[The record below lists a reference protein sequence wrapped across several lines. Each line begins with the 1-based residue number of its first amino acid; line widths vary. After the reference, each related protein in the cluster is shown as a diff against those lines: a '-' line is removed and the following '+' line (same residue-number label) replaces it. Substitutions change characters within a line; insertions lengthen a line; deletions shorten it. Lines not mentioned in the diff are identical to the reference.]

1 MKFKILTLFTFV
13 FSWCLTLS
21 AQTVSV
27 KGTVT
32 DESKVP
38 LPGVSVL
45 IKNTTRGV
53 ATDFDGKY
61 EIKANQGDVLVFSY
75 LGFVTQEKIVG
86 GGNSLIINVL
96 LTEEAQQLEDV
107 VVVGYGTQ
115 KKENLTGAI
124 ATVDAKVLESRPLT
138 TIGQGL
144 QGLVPNL
151 NIGVGNG
158 RPGSG
163 ASFNIRG
170 FTSINGGSPLVLVD
184 GVQMDPNQIN
194 PNDVEN
200 VTILKDAA
208 SAAIYGGRAAFGV
221 ILITTKQGKK
231 ATPLQVNISTNYSL
245 TRPTRLP
252 KLVNSLEYLTMY
264 LLADETGSIS
274 GGSRGSQGF
283 GQEDIDRAKKYIAD
297 PRPENAVYIDP
308 TNPRRYR
315 YVGNTDWIEEMYPS
329 WAPQSQHNISLSGG
343 SEKTTYIASAGMF
356 EQQGLFKVSKQKFNR
371 YNLNLGLTTDVT
383 KWLTVGVKTSL
394 NRKQNDQPSNGRNG
408 VETER
413 FASDLKPLMPVY
425 HPDGNFS
432 GQGNYTNPFAMIAT
446 GGRDKYTSDDIWV
459 TGNFVLK
466 PIKNVKVVGDY
477 TWNSYR
483 NNSKTNVKRFKEY
496 GAPTDGVSIFDPTK
510 ATDLGFFPHTNTSRV
525 DENSY
530 HDLYKA
536 ANIYAQ
542 YENTFA
548 EKHYFKAMMGYSQ
561 EEKHNESFWA
571 SVKDLINQDYPY
583 LKLNNDEKP
592 RVGSGISDWAL
603 IGSFFRLNYIFAEK
617 YLLEIN
623 GRYDGSSKFSKN
635 NRYVFSPSASLGWR
649 ISKEGFF
656 EPLTKVVS
664 DLKLRVSYGDL
675 PNQYVGGNY
684 PYLATMGY
692 GAQTGYLFGSA
703 GLPYVNAPGLVSD
716 NFTWETVETR
726 NIGVDYGFFDNRL
739 SGSFDYYIRNTKG
752 MLVNGVPLPKVLGTG
767 APQRNAADLE
777 TKGFEFS
784 IGWKDR
790 VSEDF
795 GYNISFNLADSRSF
809 ITKFDLNP
817 TGNINQY
824 YVGREI
830 GEIWGYTSNG
840 LYQTDEDAAKLDKK
854 KLAGYK
860 WLAGDVKFEDLNGD
874 GKINNG
880 DNTLDNPGDMSI
892 IGNNRSRYTFG
903 VNMGANY
910 KGFDFSL
917 FLQGT
922 AKRDYAL
929 GGTYFWGFTNQ
940 WAVPTTEQLDYWTP
954 ETPNA
959 YFPRQRF
966 GGGNFQTSTRYLQDA
981 SYLRVKQ
988 ITLGYTLPKDVM
1000 QAIGMSNLRVYVTG
1014 ENVMEF
1020 TKLIKSYDPEL
1031 LNQIYPLN
1039 RVFTFGVQAR
1049 F

>member
-1 MKFKILTLFTFV
+1 MFKQLLTLLALIV
-13 FSWCLTLS
+13 VALPLS
-21 AQTVSV
+21 AQITVTGKVTDENKSPLPGANIVV
-27 KGTVT
+27 KGTT
-32 DESKVP
+32 H
-38 LPGVSVL
+38 GVSS
-45 IKNTTRGV
+45 
-53 ATDFDGKY
+53 DFEGNY
-61 EIKANQGDVLVFSY
+61 EIQAKEGDVLEFSFV
-75 LGFVTQEKIVG
+75 GFQPQTKKVG
-86 GGNSLIINVL
+86 RGNKVVINVVL
-96 LTEEAQQLEDV
+96 QEDAQQLEDV

-115 KKENLTGAI
+115 KKENLTGAV
-124 ATVDAKVLESRPLT
+124 ATVDAKVLDSRPLT
-138 TIGQGL
+138 NIGQGL

-151 NIGVGNG
+151 NISMGSG
-158 RPGSG
+158 RPGTG
-163 ASFNIRG
+163 TGFNIRG

-221 ILITTKQGKK
+221 VLITTKQGKK
-231 ATPLQVNISTNYSL
+231 GAPLQVNVSTNYSL

-264 LLADETGSIS
+264 LLADEAGGIS

-283 GQEDIDRAKKYIAD
+283 GQEDIDRVKKYMAD
-297 PRPENAVYIDP
+297 PRPENSVYIDP
-308 TNPRRYR
+308 TDPRKYR
-315 YVGNTDWIEEMYPS
+315 YVSNTDWIKEMYPD
-329 WAPQSQHNISLSGG
+329 WAPQSQHNISISGG

-356 EQQGLFKVSKQKFNR
+356 EQQGLFKVSNQKFNR
-371 YNLNLGLTTDVT
+371 YNLNLGLTSDVT
-383 KWLTVGVKTSL
+383 KWLTIGVKSAV
-394 NRKQNDQPSNGRNG
+394 NRKHNDQPSNGRND

-432 GQGNYTNPFAMIAT
+432 GQGGYTNPFAIIAT
-446 GGRDKYTSDDIWV
+446 GGRDKYTSDDIWI
-459 TGNFVLK
+459 TGNFILT
-466 PIKNVKVVGDY
+466 PIKNVKIVGDY

-483 NNSKTNVKRFKEY
+483 YNDKTNVKRFKEY
-496 GAPTDGVSIFDPTK
+496 GAPSDGVSIFDPTK

-525 DENSY
+525 DEGSSQ
-530 HDLYKA
+530 DIYKA

-548 EKHYFKAMMGYSQ
+548 NDHYLKAMVGYSQ
-561 EEKHNESFWA
+561 EEKHNESFWV
-571 SVKDLINQDYPY
+571 SVKNLINQDYPY
-583 LKLNNDEKP
+583 IKLNNDEKP
-592 RVGSGISDWAL
+592 SVRSGISDWAL
-603 IGSFFRLNYIFAEK
+603 IGSFFRLNYTYAQK

-635 NRYVFSPSASLGWR
+635 NRYVFSPSASIGWR
-649 ISKEGFF
+649 VSKEKFF
-656 EPLTKVVS
+656 APLEKVVS
-664 DLKLRVSYGDL
+664 DLKFRVSYGDL
-675 PNQYVGGNY
+675 PNQYVGENY
-684 PYLATMGY
+684 PYLATMDY
-692 GAQTGYLFGSA
+692 GSQTGYLFGNT
-703 GLPYVNAPGLVSD
+703 GLPYINAPGLVSD

-752 MLVNGVPLPKVLGTG
+752 MLVGGLPLPKVLGTG
-767 APQRNAADLE
+767 SPQRNAADLE

-784 IGWKDR
+784 IGWKDQI
-790 VSEDF
+790 SDDF
-795 GYNISFNLADSRSF
+795 SYNISFNLADSRSF

-817 TGNINQY
+817 TGNLGQY

-840 LYQTDEDAAKLDKK
+840 LYQTDADAAITDKK
-854 KLAGYK
+854 RLAGYK
-860 WLAGDVKFEDLNGD
+860 WLAGDVKFEDSNGD
-874 GKINNG
+874 GKIDWG
-880 DNTLDNPGDMSI
+880 DYTLENPGDLSI
-892 IGNNRSRYTFG
+892 IGNNRARYTFG
-903 VNMGANY
+903 FNMGINY
-910 KGFDFSL
+910 KDFDFSL
-917 FLQGT
+917 FLQGV

-929 GGTYFWGFTNQ
+929 GGTYFWGFTNE

-954 ETPNA
+954 DNPNA

-981 SYLRVKQ
+981 SYVRLKQ
-988 ITLGYTLPKDVM
+988 ITLGYTLPKEVM
-1000 QAIGMSNLRVYVTG
+1000 KSVGMDNLRVYLTG

-1031 LNQIYPLN
+1031 LGQYYPLN

>member
-1 MKFKILTLFTFV
+1 MFKQLFATFV
-13 FSWCLTLS
+13 LMLLALPLS
-21 AQTVSV
+21 AQVKVTGKVTDENNSPLPGASIVV
-27 KGTVT
+27 KGTT
-32 DESKVP
+32 S
-38 LPGVSVL
+38 GVSS
-45 IKNTTRGV
+45 
-53 ATDFDGKY
+53 DFDGNY
-61 EIKANQGDVLVFSY
+61 EIQAKQGDVLEISFI
-75 LGFVTQEKIVG
+75 GFQTQTKKVTGSGKQT
-86 GGNSLIINVL
+86 INVVL
-96 LTEEAQQLEDV
+96 KEDAQQLSDV

-124 ATVDAKVLESRPLT
+124 ATVDAKILDSRPLT

-151 NIGVGNG
+151 NISVGSG
-158 RPGSG
+158 RPGTGSG
-163 ASFNIRG
+163 FNVRG

-200 VTILKDAA
+200 VTVLKDAA

-221 ILITTKQGKK
+221 VLITTKQGKK
-231 ATPLQVNISTNYSL
+231 ETPLRVSVATSYSL

-252 KLVNSLEYLTMY
+252 KLVNSLDYLTMY
-264 LLADETGSIS
+264 LLADETGQIS
-274 GGSRGSQGF
+274 GGSKGSQGF
-283 GQEDIDRAKKYIAD
+283 GQEDIDRAKRYLAD

-308 TNPRRYR
+308 TDPRKYR
-315 YVGNTDWIEEMYPS
+315 YVGNTDWIEEMYPG

-343 SEKTTYIASAGMF
+343 SDKTTYFASAGMF

-371 YNLNLGLTTDVT
+371 YNLNLGLSTDVT
-383 KWLTVGVKTSL
+383 KWLSVNLKTTL
-394 NRKQNDQPSNGRNG
+394 NRKGNDQPSNGRNG
-408 VETER
+408 IETER
-413 FASDLKPLMPVY
+413 FASDLKPLMPVR

-432 GQGNYTNPFAMIAT
+432 GQGSYTNPFAMIAT
-446 GGRDKYTSDDIWV
+446 GARSKYTSDDIWIK
-459 TGNFVLK
+459 GGFVLT
-466 PIKNVKVVGDY
+466 PIQHVKVVGDY

-483 NNSKTNVKRFKEY
+483 QNSKTNVKRFKEY
-496 GAPTDGVSIFDPTK
+496 GAPVDGTSIFDPTK
-510 ATDLGFFPHTNTSRV
+510 AVDLGFFPHTNTSRV
-525 DENSY
+525 DESSSQ
-530 HDLYKA
+530 DVYKA
-536 ANIYAQ
+536 MNIYAQ

-548 EKHYFKAMMGYSQ
+548 DKHYFKAMVGYNQ
-561 EEKHNESFWA
+561 EDKHNESFNV
-571 SVKDLINQDYPY
+571 SVKNLINQDYPY
-583 LKLNNDEKP
+583 VKLNNDEKP
-592 RVGSGISDWAL
+592 GVGSSISDWAL
-603 IGSFFRLNYIFAEK
+603 IGSFFRLNYVYDQK

-623 GRYDGSSKFSKN
+623 GRYDGSSKFAKN

-649 ISKEGFF
+649 ISKEKFF
-656 EPLTKVVS
+656 APLEGVVS
-664 DLKLRVSYGDL
+664 DLKFRVSYGDL

-692 GAQTGYLFGSA
+692 GSQTGYLFGTA

-752 MLVNGVPLPKVLGTG
+752 MLIAGLSLPKVLGTG

-777 TKGFEFS
+777 TKGFELTVS
-784 IGWKDR
+784 WKDR
-790 VSEDF
+790 VSDDF
-795 GYNISFNLADSRSF
+795 SYNVSFNLADSRAF
-809 ITKFDLNP
+809 ITKYDLNP
-817 TGNINQY
+817 TGNLGQY

-830 GEIWGYTSNG
+830 GEIWGYTSHG

-874 GKINNG
+874 KKIDNG
-880 DNTLDNPGDMSI
+880 NNTLENPGDLSI
-892 IGNNRSRYTFG
+892 IGNNSARYTFG
-903 VNMGANY
+903 LNMGVDY
-910 KGFDFSL
+910 KNFDFSL
-917 FLQGT
+917 FLQGV
-922 AKRDYAL
+922 AKRDYML

-940 WAVPTTEQLDYWTP
+940 WAVPTVEQLDYWTP
-954 ETPNA
+954 ENPDA

-981 SYLRVKQ
+981 SYVRLKQ
-988 ITLGYTLPKDVM
+988 ITLGYTLPKNVM
-1000 QAIGMSNLRVYVTG
+1000 QTIGVDNLRFYITG

-1031 LNQIYPLN
+1031 LSQTYPFN